1 MSTDV
6 IVTPLYL
13 DWIPRTAHALPV
25 PDSLES
31 DFMLE
36 QTAAPRLHYIGIR
49 LHTGMKFSLRHSY
62 LGELAPV

>member
-25 PDSLES
+25 PDSQES

-36 QTAAPRLHYIGIR
+36 RTAATRLHYIDR
-49 LHTGMKFSLRHSY
+49 NEFSYWNENLPPPQ
-62 LGELAPV
+62 LPG